1 MYQAIRPVMLKEGPD
16 CEQSGE
22 TKEDLRRASEGG
34 GREEEGGREDRRRIG
49 QQTAP

>member
-22 TKEDLRRASEGG
+22 TKEDLRRASEKA
-34 GREEEGGREDRRRIG
+34 EKEEGRRAADG
-49 QQTAP
+49 PVWPLELG